1 MPRSAMETHPQPPSG
16 ILAGP
21 CHLFPVRVCFEDT
34 DLTGFAYHA
43 NFLKWAERAR
53 SDLLR
58 LLGIDQRAAM
68 AAGEGHYAVA
78 EAHVRYLAPAGMDDA
93 LTVATTL
100 AELRNASLRLNQRI
114 ARGTDLLAEIAVR
127 VGFVGL
133 NGRPRRQPAEWRA
146 AFETFAAKGAE

>member
-1 MPRSAMETHPQPPSG
+1 MRRSSMDTHPQPPSG

-21 CHLFPVRVCFEDT
+21 RHLFPVRVCFEDT
-34 DLTGFAYHA
+34 DLTGHAYHA
-43 NFLKWAERAR
+43 NYLNWAERGR

-68 AAGEGHYAVA
+68 EAGEGHYAVA
-78 EAHVRYLAPAGMDDA
+78 EAHIRYLAPAGMDDP
-93 LTVATTL
+93 LIVITEL
-100 AELRNASLRLNQRI
+100 AELGAASVRLQQRI
-114 ARGTDLLAEIAVR
+114 TRGTELLAEIAVR

-133 NGRPRRQPAEWRA
+133 NGRPRRQPAPWRA